1 MAVTAAQLMV
11 KVGADISGA
20 QRGMQ
25 QVQQQARGLGGALG
39 SIGRIAAGAF
49 AGLGAVA
56 LAKSAFSAAKS
67 AVVDFN
73 ASMEQSSIAWTTMLG
88 SAQASKT
95 MLAEL
100 QQFAKT
106 TPFEFPELEQ
116 ASRRLLAM
124 GFDAKEVVPL
134 MTDVG
139 NAASALGLGS
149 EGINRIGLALG
160 QMRAKTKVSGEEM
173 RQLTEAGVPAW
184 EILAQAVGKPIPE
197 VMKLAESGKIASSTF
212 IQAFQTFSQ
221 QNYGGMMEAQSR
233 TFNSAMSNIKD
244 SLTQGAASAFQP
256 LFAVL
261 SQGAVKLADFLNTP
275 QFEQF
280 VARVRGLV
288 TNTIAG
294 ARRLS
299 EGWKSLMGKVEGTT
313 SAVSKGAQKAL
324 QMLVGWIGE
333 NGPKVV
339 LIVKLILEKIRAFW
353 QQYGERITATV
364 QEYWGVIQTIVQTFM
379 ANVSEVLDLALAL
392 LQGDWEGA
400 WESVKSILVNAWTGM
415 IRYLS
420 GAAKIVTNIIG
431 GIAQALGKEDPTAGW
446 GAKIDQWASD
456 MEQAGRDLL
465 GVKSTVD
472 QVSESASSGAKIL
485 AWAGDQWK
493 GLGVAAGAG
502 LDEAAM
508 AEQGL
513 ISVTN
518 ALGPSADSASMALD
532 GLGDSASDAASQ
544 VGDLVAAL
552 VRVHPAAIAAAQ
564 TVATW
569 EANVAGVNAA
579 LEANQKRQ
587 RDAQAALERTQAR
600 ITALNQSLT
609 DAKNRLQELANPRLA
624 GMGQFEMK
632 IQAVQ
637 DQIKRI
643 QLAKS
648 LGVPLD
654 EIIARYPLLTE
665 GAEAFVAT
673 LMPGERSLQ
682 KQLEQLQLMQ
692 SLEYDEKLRLLK
704 NQASP
709 LGAETTYAAAMA
721 SINATRAEIEG
732 LTGAIAAQEAKAK
745 RQEQALAKLR
755 GEAER
760 LNQAL
765 QGYQAQLQAAQA
777 AQDLVNQG
785 LELAY
790 NWFLND
796 RAAMLAMGG
805 EAATQVGIIDVK
817 ARELLGGVSLFA
829 GETSEAANK
838 AILGMVETF
847 KTSSAE
853 AVVAVNTELGKIPHD
868 IYTYHH
874 IVRVYD
880 GGSSGPSPTQPTPIQ
895 GRASGGP
902 VYAGQAYI
910 VGEDGPELFVPNL
923 SGTIVPNG
931 ARNGG
936 RASGS
941 DGGIVI
947 EKLVVQG
954 NVLTEKELAQGVYDE
969 LLKLR
974 RRNGA
979 VGLA

>member
-39 SIGRIAAGAF
+39 GIGRIAAGAF

-56 LAKSAFSAAKS
+56 LAKGAFSAAKS

-88 SAQASKT
+88 SAQASQK
-95 MLAEL
+95 MLADL
-100 QQFAKT
+100 QQFART

-124 GFDAKEVVPL
+124 GFDAKEVIPL
-134 MTDVG
+134 MTDLG

-149 EGINRIGLALG
+149 EGVNRIGLALG
-160 QMRAKTKVSGEEM
+160 QMRAKTRVSGEEM

-184 EILAQAVGKPIPE
+184 DILAQAVGKPIPE
-197 VMKLAESGKIASSTF
+197 VMKLAETGKIASSTF

-233 TFNSAMSNIKD
+233 TFKGAMSNIKD

-275 QFEQF
+275 KFEQF
-280 VARVRGLV
+280 TARVRGSMEKV
-288 TNTIAG
+288 AG
-294 ARRLS
+294 F
-299 EGWKSLMGKVEGTT
+299 
-313 SAVSKGAQKAL
+313 VSK
-324 QMLVGWIGE
+324 
-333 NGPKVV
+333 
-339 LIVKLILEKIRAFW
+339 AF
-353 QQYGERITATV
+353 E
-364 QEYWGVIQTIVQTFM
+364 FF
-379 ANVSEVLDLALAL
+379 
-392 LQGDWEGA
+392 
-400 WESVKSILVNAWTGM
+400 VNNSDA
-415 IRYLS
+415 
-420 GAAKIVTNIIG
+420 IIG
-431 GIAQALGKEDPTAGW
+431 GLKGVAAALAVVGATAAVVGAKAAVVGLVTAAFNPLVAIIGAVTLAAGALGAAWATNWGGIRDKTRSVVADVINFWYRLEAEFQNVWSGIKLAFARAWNSIVDKLASGAKAIVGIVEKVSGAFGKKIDTSGITGQIDAIAARARVATGEIEEVKARVFEWRDEVQALGADFDVA
-446 GAKIDQWASD
+446 
-456 MEQAGRDLL
+456 
-465 GVKSTVD
+465 
-472 QVSESASSGAKIL
+472 ASSMNSMGQMGQL
-485 AWAGDQWK
+485 
-493 GLGVAAGAG
+493 VASGSQ
-502 LDEAAM
+502 AA
-508 AEQGL
+508 
-513 ISVTN
+513 ST
-518 ALGPSADSASMALD
+518 ALD
-532 GLGDSASDAASQ
+532 GLGDSASGAANQ
-544 VGDLVAAL
+544 VSGAATACGDLVAAL
-552 VRVHPAAIAAAQ
+552 VRVHPASIAAAQ

-579 LEANQKRQ
+579 LEANQRRQ

-648 LGVPLD
+648 LGVPLN

-709 LGAETTYAAAMA
+709 PGAETTYAAAMA

-732 LTGAIAAQEAKAK
+732 LTGAIAAEEARAK

-805 EAATQVGIIDVK
+805 EAAIQVGIIDVK
-817 ARELLGGVSLFA
+817 ARELLGAVNTFA
-829 GETSEAANK
+829 GETSEAANT

-853 AVVAVNTELGKIPHD
+853 AVLAVNTELGKIPHD

-874 IVRVYD
+874 IVRLYET
-880 GGSSGPSPTQPTPIQ
+880 GGTAALTP
-895 GRASGGP
+895 GAPAARASGGP
-902 VYAGQAYI
+902 VYAGQPYV
-910 VGEDGPELFVPNL
+910 VGEQGPELFVPRL
-923 SGTIVPNG
+923 SGQILPNG
-931 ARNGG
+931 KSDSAGG
-936 RASGS
+936 
-941 DGGIVI
+941 GGNIVI

-954 NVLTEKELAQGVYDE
+954 TVISEKELAGAVYDE
-969 LLKLR
+969 LLRLR
-974 RRNGA
+974 RRNGQT
-979 VGLA
+979 GL